1 MSKAI
6 LDTKSIYNI
15 LLRNF
20 IEKFS
25 IGFSAYVLM
34 FETWNNNSNNEIIK

>member
-1 MSKAI
+1 MSKEI
-6 LDTKSIYNI
+6 LDTKSIYI

>member
-1 MSKAI
+1 MSKEI

-34 FETWNNNSNNEIIK
+34 FETWNNSNNEIIK